1 MCHQFV
7 PECIVL
13 RTDNL
18 AAHAYWLP
26 RSCAY
31 LLLWQGKPLY
41 DWHPLISGDPETV
54 HAAGVS
60 VRGKTLPEFE
70 VDEEYWED
78 HLFEERA

>member
-1 MCHQFV
+1 
-7 PECIVL
+7 
-13 RTDNL
+13 
-18 AAHAYWLP
+18 
-26 RSCAY
+26 
-31 LLLWQGKPLY
+31 
-41 DWHPLISGDPETV
+41 LISGDPETV